1 MSGSGTRWC
10 DWSFCAD
17 LCSTQRSSSEHHP
30 RSRPVKGEF
39 SFFLFC
45 PVLHPRVG
53 LINPPPSR
61 VTGPGHRF
69 PWWSRLSRSPCRGL
83 WENLAAD
90 SAIKRNWLAPKVR
103 FGAFCWRTWRW
114 HWSCLIIY
122 WSKWWMCVSVYV
134 FWPKYNLMLT
144 SVRYSSDSAAQF
156 LIENTSLFSWT
167 VAKMRL
173 FYKPMILKRLKR
185 RSDAKFVRVWSCY
198 SNLITGSL
206 IDLGLNTVLQWF
218 FWSLHFFDVTNQ
230 PAKSTGFPPCRCFT
244 IRAH

>member
-1 MSGSGTRWC
+1 M
-10 DWSFCAD
+10 D
-17 LCSTQRSSSEHHP
+17 LCLGPEPDDVTG
-30 RSRPVKGEF
+30 VF
-39 SFFLFC
+39 
-45 PVLHPRVG
+45 VLISAVPSA
-53 LINPPPSR
+53 PPQNITLEVVLSR
-61 VTGPGHRF
+61 VSFHFSSFVQFCTLGWGSSTPRPAGSLVQVTGFLGDRGCLGH
-69 PWWSRLSRSPCRGL
+69 PCRGL

-122 WSKWWMCVSVYV
+122 WSKWWMCVSVCV
-134 FWPKYNLMLT
+134 LWPKYNLMLT

-218 FWSLHFFDVTNQ
+218 FWSLHIFDVTNQ
-230 PAKSTGFPPCRCFT
+230 PSQRGFLP
-244 IRAH
+244 ADVSQ